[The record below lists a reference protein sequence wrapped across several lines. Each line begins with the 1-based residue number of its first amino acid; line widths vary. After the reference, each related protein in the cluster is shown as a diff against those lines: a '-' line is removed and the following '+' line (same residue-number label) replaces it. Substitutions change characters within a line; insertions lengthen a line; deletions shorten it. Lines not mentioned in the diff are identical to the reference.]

1 MIDEAHL
8 VQRRGEILTAA
19 EKIFDARGY
28 AATTMDAVAAE
39 AGISKGSIYNYFHSK
54 RDLFMQVFSAALAG
68 GEAEFEQLAA
78 SPLSATEKLRRL
90 LDNWSNRIEHYR
102 RIGRLVLEFWVT
114 AARQGQK
121 GELAEWFGQK
131 YGHWRKRIAEIVAEG
146 VDSGEFGRH
155 VDPATAASLIL
166 AVMDGIT
173 VQSILDIGVHV
184 DAEFLAAA
192 KRGVVAAL
200 RGPDKPEQLNSH

>member
-1 MIDEAHL
+1 MTDESHL
-8 VQRRGEILTAA
+8 AQRRGEILTAA
-19 EKIFDARGY
+19 EKLFDARGY
-28 AATTMDAVAAE
+28 AVTTMDAVAAE

-54 RDLFMQVFSAALAG
+54 HDLFIQLFSATLAG
-68 GEAEFEQLAA
+68 GEVEFEQLAA
-78 SPLSATEKLRRL
+78 SPLSATEKLRGL
-90 LDNWSNRIEHYR
+90 LDNWSEGMEHYR

-121 GELAEWFGQK
+121 GELAAWFGQK
-131 YGHWRKRIAEIVAEG
+131 YGQWRKRIAEIVAEG

-155 VDPATAASLIL
+155 FAPATAASLIL

-173 VQSILDIGVHV
+173 VQSILEVGVHV

-192 KRGVVAAL
+192 KRGVIAAL
-200 RGPDKPEQLNSH
+200 RGPDKPQQLSSH